1 MMESLTKFARD
12 LDDSDQRQDLLL
24 LQMFIQQGIAA
35 KRASD
40 TAHGSHKVGEE
51 EEEEEEEGEGE
62 VEEGGGGG
70 EDGQEGGGEGC
81 GGGGGGQGRQAVVM
95 VVSTNEQSYSQY
107 RDCQLAVQGSP

>member
-1 MMESLTKFARD
+1 MMESLTKFARH

-51 EEEEEEEGEGE
+51 EEEEEEEEGEGE
-62 VEEGGGGG
+62 VEEGRGGG
-70 EDGQEGGGEGC
+70 EDGQEGGEGC

-95 VVSTNEQSYSQY
+95 LLWLSLLMSSLIVSTETVN
-107 RDCQLAVQGSP
+107 